1 MTHGAEVHID
11 FGGGGGG
18 RGGAEGGVDAF
29 PVLLGSL
36 VCGLDGAAAGGS
48 TSAVSQEHLDIS
60 EIHTARFPVVSLLAV
75 RTPPPPPPTAGNAA
89 FSFNHR
95 GEKKRSWRKLVW
107 KTITD
112 GSGAPRDSPTT
123 VSGHDSLTKT
133 NTISLRLHLRT
144 SHRGLLDTSICFT
157 LFAAVGYDCVILL
170 GT

>member
-75 RTPPPPPPTAGNAA
+75 RTPPPLPPPLETQHFHSTTG
-89 FSFNHR
+89 
-95 GEKKRSWRKLVW
+95 GKKKKLEE
-107 KTITD
+107 T
-112 GSGAPRDSPTT
+112 
-123 VSGHDSLTKT
+123 
-133 NTISLRLHLRT
+133 RLE
-144 SHRGLLDTSICFT
+144 D
-157 LFAAVGYDCVILL
+157 YY
-170 GT
+170 